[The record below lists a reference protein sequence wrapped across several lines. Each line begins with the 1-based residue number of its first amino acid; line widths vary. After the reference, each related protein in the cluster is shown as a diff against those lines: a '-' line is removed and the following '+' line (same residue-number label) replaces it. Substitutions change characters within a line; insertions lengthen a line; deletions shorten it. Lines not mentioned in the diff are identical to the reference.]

1 MIALQKGNS
10 SDEELEG
17 DGEGEESERP
27 PPLRTP
33 LVELVGHSN
42 VVMSADWLPG
52 GEQAVTASW
61 DRTASLFDVETGEMV
76 QTLSGELCSEPHA
89 IKADSQYFCNV
100 TRERRLKVIYR

>member
-1 MIALQKGNS
+1 M
-10 SDEELEG
+10 EG

-27 PPLRTP
+27 PQLRTP

-76 QTLSGELCSEPHA
+76 QTLSGELCSDPC
-89 IKADSQYFCNV
+89 DQS
-100 TRERRLKVIYR
+100 